1 MKRTCDALVVGAGI
15 GGIRAALDLAEA
27 GHTVTVIDKR
37 PHIGGILTRLDHQFP
52 SDHCGMCKML
62 PLTER
67 EASSEFCLRKGLFHS
82 NIDIMLSSELAALEG
97 EPGAFSAV
105 ITRRSSFVDAS
116 KCVGCGRCAA
126 VCPVS
131 VPNEFNAGL
140 TERGAVY
147 LPVPHAIPNHYVVD
161 LDACQRCW
169 QCFKACPTGA
179 IDFKLEDRERYGLL
193 VVDPDPEAAARL
205 TAWLGDLKFPILSA
219 ATGDKA
225 LDILATDAPVRLM
238 LLAASLP
245 DIEPARVL
253 TRSLELRPD
262 LVVFVPSDPSLAD
275 AARELTGLGA
285 RGTMPHPLS
294 RRTFVP
300 WLDKQFMR
308 LASDETVEL
317 DVAAVVLAG
326 GFDCY
331 DPAADAPVLGYGV
344 LPGVVTSVEFERL
357 LSGTGPTG
365 GRLLRPGDGRPVRDI
380 AWLQCV
386 GSRDLRKNA
395 DYCSSFCCMASIKE
409 AILAKRATNG
419 AVQATIFAMDIRT
432 FGRDFERYR
441 QEAETVHGVRFVRGR
456 LHTTL
461 PDPSGDGRLRL
472 SFIDDAGTLHEE
484 SFDMLVLAVGARPP
498 AGMEGLARA
507 AGVET
512 NDFGFCATPPFD
524 ANRTSRLG
532 VFAAG
537 AMGGPRDIAESV
549 IQAGAAALGA
559 SRVINR
565 FASIRRR
572 APEASPV
579 YRDVSREAPR
589 VLVTLCDS
597 CPILGQSVDVAR
609 IGEALATLPAVGR
622 VECVSRACTA
632 EGWKA
637 ITALGAVHKPN
648 RVLIGACMPYAYVP
662 KLRELGA
669 SLGLRPTLMD
679 VVDIHTPLFSGG
691 NDPDP
696 ATRTHLEH
704 EIVARLGM
712 AAARLLGADPMPLP
726 RSLAVT
732 PAALVVGGGLAG
744 MTAALGVADHDY
756 RVVLVEESPD
766 LGGLARQ
773 VRATLGGGDP
783 VRFMEGLI
791 DRVRRHPHI
800 RVLTEAR
807 VSLSTG
813 MAGRFL
819 SIVSTEAGGVP
830 VEHGVTILATGGR
843 RAKVYDFGFLTR
855 KTVTTH
861 QDLERQLTSGELD
874 TATLGSLAMIQCFR
888 SRDEN
893 RRYCSR
899 VCCAG
904 ALKNILFLKNKH
916 PDLPIYVFYRDLM
929 SYGFTERYFTQAR
942 RAGAVFFRY
951 DPDHK
956 PQVRFDE
963 AGKPVITGFDPV
975 LRREIEVH
983 ADILSLS
990 DGIEPGDT
998 AELCEIFGVTAGP
1011 DGFFQEAES
1020 KWRPV
1025 DFLRPGI
1032 FVCGVAR
1039 APGTMDE
1046 TVCSAKAA
1054 ARRALRVL
1062 GEKKLAPSHVVASVR
1077 HSLCTRCGK
1086 CIDVCPYGARTLD
1099 VEHDRILVDDILCQG
1114 CGSCASTCPNSA
1126 SFIRGFTDR
1135 QILSVIDVALADPG
1149 GIGPVRRENG
1159 LAQAAGREEAT

>member
-67 EASSEFCLRKGLFHS
+67 EASSEFCLRKGLFHR
-82 NIDIMLSSELAALEG
+82 NIDIMLSSELTALDG

-105 ITRRSSFVDAS
+105 INRRSSFVDAA
-116 KCVGCGRCAA
+116 KCVGCGACAS

-131 VPNEFNAGL
+131 VPSEFNAGL
-140 TERGAVY
+140 TSRGAVY

-169 QCFKACPTGA
+169 QCYEACPTGA
-179 IDFKLEDRERYGLL
+179 IDFKLEERERYGIL
-193 VVDPDPEAAARL
+193 VVDPDPEAAGRFGS
-205 TAWLGDLKFPILSA
+205 WLGALKFPVVSA

-225 LDILATDAPVRLM
+225 LTILASDAPVRMM
-238 LLAASLP
+238 LLSPGLTDMEAS
-245 DIEPARVL
+245 RVL
-253 TRSLELRPD
+253 TRALELRPD
-262 LVVFVPSDPSLAD
+262 LAVFVPGDPEAAE
-275 AARELTGLGA
+275 AARELLGLGA
-285 RGTMPHPLS
+285 RAAMPHPLS
-294 RRTFVP
+294 RKTFVP

-308 LASDETVEL
+308 LASDTAVTL
-317 DVAAVVLAG
+317 DVAAVILAG

-331 DPAADAPVLGYGV
+331 DPGADAAVLGYGV

-395 DYCSSFCCMASIKE
+395 DFCSSFCCMASIKE
-409 AILAKRATNG
+409 AVLARRATG
-419 AVQATIFAMDIRT
+419 GEISATIFAMDVRA

-441 QEAETVHGVRFVRGR
+441 QEAETESGVRFVHGR

-472 SFIDDAGTLHEE
+472 SYTDEAGALHEE
-484 SFDMLVLAVGARPP
+484 SFDMLVLAVVARPP
-498 AGMEGLARA
+498 AGMENLAKA
-507 AGVET
+507 AGVDT
-512 NDFGFCATPPFD
+512 NAFGFCATPAFD

-559 SRVINR
+559 SRIIKR
-565 FASIRRR
+565 FASIRERP
-572 APEASPV
+572 PEARPV

-589 VLVTLCDS
+589 TLVTLCDS
-597 CPILGQSVDVAR
+597 CPTLERSVDVERVSRTLA
-609 IGEALATLPAVGR
+609 EAPGVCQ
-622 VECVSRACTA
+622 VERVSRACTK
-632 EGWKA
+632 EGWAA
-637 ITALGAVHKPN
+637 ITEASAALKPN
-648 RVLIGACMPYAYVP
+648 RILIGACMPYAYVP
-662 KLRELGA
+662 KLRELGTA
-669 SLGLRPTLMD
+669 LGLRPTLMD
-679 VVDIHTPLFSGG
+679 VVDIHTPAFSAAKGE
-691 NDPDP
+691 
-696 ATRTHLEH
+696 AFEAVSAVEH
-704 EIVARLGM
+704 EIAARLGM
-712 AAARLLGADPMPLP
+712 AAAKLLGADPMPLP
-726 RSLAVT
+726 KPLAVT

-744 MTAALGVADHDY
+744 MTAALGIADHDY
-756 RVVLVEESPD
+756 KVTLVEETAE

-773 VRATLGGGDP
+773 VRLTLGGGDP
-783 VRFMEGLI
+783 VRFLEGLI
-791 DRVRRHPHI
+791 DRVRRHPNI
-800 RVLTEAR
+800 RVMTEAR

-813 MAGRFL
+813 KAGRFL
-819 SIVSTEAGGVP
+819 SLISTDEGGLP
-830 VEHGVTILATGGR
+830 LEHGVTILATGGR

-861 QDLERQLTSGELD
+861 QDLERRLTSGELD
-874 TATLGSLAMIQCFR
+874 TATLGSVAMIQCFR

-904 ALKNILFLKNKH
+904 ALKNILYLKHKH
-916 PDLPIYVFYRDLM
+916 PDLPIYVFYRDIM
-929 SYGFTERYFTQAR
+929 SYGFAEQYYTKAR
-942 RAGAVFFRY
+942 KAGAVFIRY
-951 DPDHK
+951 DLAHK

-963 AGKPVITGFDPV
+963 AGKPVITGYDPV
-975 LRREIEVH
+975 LRRAVAVH
-983 ADILSLS
+983 ADLLSLS

-998 AELCEIFGVTAGP
+998 AELSEVFGVPVGP

-1025 DFLRPGI
+1025 DFLRSGI

-1039 APGTMDE
+1039 APGSMDE

-1062 GEKKLAPSHVVASVR
+1062 GEKNLAPGHVVASVR

-1086 CIDVCPYGARTLD
+1086 CLDVCPYGARTLD
-1099 VEHDRILVDDILCQG
+1099 PEHDRIVVDDILCQG
-1114 CGSCASTCPNSA
+1114 CGSCASACPNSA
-1126 SFIRGFTDR
+1126 SFIRGFSDR
-1135 QILSVIDVALADPG
+1135 QVLSVIDAALAVPG
-1149 GIGPVRRENG
+1149 RHAPVP
-1159 LAQAAGREEAT
+1159 ATDAKETL